1 MPAPHRAWARRL
13 TFDLCPI
20 TGFCGIV
27 AAPNNILHFIL
38 TITDGIGGGKE
49 VDNNNNMPEEAMKAV
64 LVRYG
69 TEMCTVGFLSESI
82 VAVGKDKARYIG
94 RFAQMIRLYD
104 HLTNKT
110 MSLKR
115 KKNMGI
121 ASFRHLEDIQEQ
133 E

>member
-1 MPAPHRAWARRL
+1 MRE
-13 TFDLCPI
+13 F
-20 TGFCGIV
+20 
-27 AAPNNILHFIL
+27 
-38 TITDGIGGGKE
+38 
-49 VDNNNNMPEEAMKAV
+49 
-64 LVRYG
+64 
-69 TEMCTVGFLSESI
+69 
-82 VAVGKDKARYIG
+82 
-94 RFAQMIRLYD
+94 YD